1 MSGDELITKYTN
13 WVKDNSFVRN
23 ITNDTYVITTPFT
36 DSQNDHIDLYVK
48 KTSGDAIQLS
58 DDGYTVSD
66 LTMNGT
72 DIFST
77 PRRRKTFEMTL
88 NRYGVKFDPMTYEL
102 LIEATPTN
110 IAARKHSML
119 QAVMAVNDLYVIS
132 RENVS
137 SFFKEDI
144 EAYLRLKE
152 VVFSKSIKLPGKTGF
167 DHNVDFIVPHS
178 NSRPERLIQAIN
190 VPKKD
195 QVMSAIFAFND
206 IAAVREEPNE
216 RMVIYNDEIREISA
230 DSKKALDEYDISIFQ
245 WSKKEELA
253 EALALV

>member
-1 MSGDELITKYTN
+1 MSGDDLITKYTN

-23 ITNDTYVITTPFT
+23 ITNSSFVITTPFT

-48 KTSGDAIQLS
+48 KIDGDNIQLS

-66 LTMNGT
+66 LIMNGT

-77 PRRRKTFEMTL
+77 PRRKKTFETTL
-88 NRYGVKFDPMTYEL
+88 NRYGVKFNSMTNEL

-110 IAARKHSML
+110 IAARKHAML
-119 QAVMAVNDLYVIS
+119 QSVMAINDLYVIS

-167 DHNVDFIVPHS
+167 DHNIDFIVPRSS
-178 NSRPERLIQAIN
+178 NRPERLIQAIN

-195 QVMSAIFAFND
+195 QVMSAIFSFND
-206 IAAVREEPNE
+206 IAAVREDPNK
-216 RMVIYNDEIREISA
+216 RMVIYNDEVREISA

-245 WSKKEELA
+245 WSKKEEFV
-253 EALALV
+253 EALAMV